1 MGQPVEPIIQAG
13 ALGGTGG
20 LDVPLW
26 GEGKK
31 TSVAGK
37 KGGPPSPLW
46 LPWERQDPH
55 RAAAQVLQPQL
66 VSQLAHGHGV
76 GHVLLVG
83 KHQQHRIPQLV
94 LLQLREVKAMEA
106 GVPAESLGLPFPA
119 V

>member
-1 MGQPVEPIIQAG
+1 MGRR
-13 ALGGTGG
+13 
-20 LDVPLW
+20 
-26 GEGKK
+26 KK

-37 KGGPPSPLW
+37 KGGSPPPW

-66 VSQLAHGHGV
+66 VGQLAHGHGV

-106 GVPAESLGLPFPA
+106 GVPVESSGLPFPA